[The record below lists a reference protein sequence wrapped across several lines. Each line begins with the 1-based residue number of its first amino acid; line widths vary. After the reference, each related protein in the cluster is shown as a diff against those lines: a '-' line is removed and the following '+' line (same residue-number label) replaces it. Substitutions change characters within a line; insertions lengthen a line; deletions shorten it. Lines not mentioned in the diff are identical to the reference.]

1 MTGRPPADRRR
12 ADPPPKR
19 IKGGASTP
27 AKPSDWDRDSYRP
40 APETPLK
47 TCGRAGC
54 GAAYVD
60 DQPSRAAHVA
70 VFGHS
75 PRPREQEAPPCDP

>member
-1 MTGRPPADRRR
+1 MSRQSGGGSS
-12 ADPPPKR
+12 PK
-19 IKGGASTP
+19 P
-27 AKPSDWDRDSYRP
+27 VDWDRESYRP
-40 APETPLK
+40 APDTPVK

-54 GAAYVD
+54 GAVYVD

-75 PRPREQEAPPCDP
+75 PKPAEPAKAPKDGQP